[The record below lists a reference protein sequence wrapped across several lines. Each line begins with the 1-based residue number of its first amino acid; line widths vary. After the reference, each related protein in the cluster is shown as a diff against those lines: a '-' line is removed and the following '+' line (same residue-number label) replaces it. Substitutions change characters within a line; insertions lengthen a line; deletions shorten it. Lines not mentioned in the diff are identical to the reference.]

1 MNLMLD
7 TETVTNFRL
16 PYDVAFVSFDDNGII
31 STEAYYVSE
40 CLDYILRYTAKRG
53 VPPMYWPDKLNPIL
67 CRKAKNCLPA
77 LEILSRFNNAA
88 NLAEYVVAHNVGFDL
103 SALSAMAEKWCGN
116 ERVGTFPT
124 KELSAFF
131 PDYLCPEYAEL
142 VPHTKTGLATFKAD
156 FFMPMLGNLV
166 QGHDALGDVLNQI
179 AIWQKVKDCEYSGK
193 NTIYHNMLAYQKAKH
208 DNARFLGIGFIPE

>member
-7 TETVTNFRL
+7 TETVTNARL

-31 STEAYYVSE
+31 SQESYYVRE
-40 CLDYILRYTAKRG
+40 CLDYVLRYTAKRG
-53 VPPMYWPDKLNPIL
+53 YPPIYWPDKLNPIV
-67 CRKAKNCLPA
+67 CCKAKNCLPA

-88 NLAEYVVAHNVGFDL
+88 NQVDYVVAHNVGFDL
-103 SALSAMAEKWCGN
+103 SALAVMAEKWCDG
-116 ERVGTFPT
+116 EKVGTFPT

-179 AIWQKVKDCEYSGK
+179 AIWQKVKDYKYSGK
-193 NTIYHNMLAYQKAKH
+193 NTIYHNMLEFQKAKC
-208 DNARFLGIGFIPE
+208 DNVRFLGIGFIPE